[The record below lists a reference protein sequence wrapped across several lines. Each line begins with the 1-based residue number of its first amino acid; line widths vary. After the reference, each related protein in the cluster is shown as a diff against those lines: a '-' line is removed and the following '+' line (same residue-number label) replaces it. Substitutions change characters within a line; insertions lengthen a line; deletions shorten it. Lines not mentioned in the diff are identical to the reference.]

1 MGGWESKPRHQQPPP
16 MQILVYKGHWCK
28 IVFRQLW
35 FGAWRLSE
43 LGTIQRRYWHLPL
56 YSDVQGEV
64 LFGQFLVL
72 IWPWLH
78 INSDKHHFLCSH
90 FIGLFLI
97 SIFPGCFLW
106 GWPRRSLW
114 TWTSGW
120 RRRWATK
127 RSSKA
132 TRLATLLQPTSCPS
146 WCEKILW
153 DTCICLVWCF
163 NNWLSLKFSSWILLW
178 MKTCLTLSS
187 VLNVQKHVKFFTL
200 LIFVKSTL
208 SNT

>member
-1 MGGWESKPRHQQPPP
+1 MCGWESKPRHQQPPP

-28 IVFRQLW
+28 IVFRQLV

>member
-1 MGGWESKPRHQQPPP
+1 MFGYLTFTKLHSFILCHLAGSRVGDPQCGALQNHSMGPCQVSNYLLCRNLCLPRQKAASNLKLPTKV
-16 MQILVYKGHWCK
+16 LK
-28 IVFRQLW
+28 INLFSFFTQ
-35 FGAWRLSE
+35 
-43 LGTIQRRYWHLPL
+43 TM
-56 YSDVQGEV
+56 SDKTFVQGNQT
-64 LFGQFLVL
+64 L
-72 IWPWLH
+72 
-78 INSDKHHFLCSH
+78 
-90 FIGLFLI
+90 
-97 SIFPGCFLW
+97 
-106 GWPRRSLW
+106 RS
-114 TWTSGW
+114 G
-120 RRRWATK
+120 
-127 RSSKA
+127 
-132 TRLATLLQPTSCPS
+132 LATLLQPTSCPS